1 MTEAKKNIVL
11 KSHENIVKGAQ
22 DVREYRGLELTNGL
36 RILLVS
42 DPTTDQS
49 AVALDVKVGSF
60 MDPWEI
66 PGLAHLC
73 DHMLFM
79 GTAKYPSENEYCK
92 FLASHAGESNAYTG
106 TDYANYH
113 FDVQPEQLPG
123 AIDRF
128 VQFFLSP
135 LFTESATEREVCAVD
150 SEHKNILNNDS
161 RRVKQVYRYRSK
173 PGYDFGKFGTGT
185 YEFDAI
191 ENKKVTRKVWND
203 PPYGPEQLGKKVEA
217 VPIKDSKWLSISF
230 PFPDLDSE
238 YKSQPGYYISHLI
251 QHEAPGSLLSEL
263 KRRGWVSELES
274 GFHTPASALLT
285 EDPRQ
290 GAPMSLAINAAS
302 KLRYIPFEDILSSSY
317 LLTKYDPERIKELLD
332 KLTPANMYVRV
343 VARKF
348 KGQEGSTIEPIFGT
362 EFIEKDIDEV
372 TMQNYENALKTSHP
386 AFRLPKKN
394 GYIATNF
401 DQKPREPI
409 KSGHPRLIVDDSWSR
424 VWFKQDDEYNMPKQE
439 IRFVVTC
446 PVVYQDPRS
455 SLLFKLWLSCLGD
468 ILCEETYYTDLAN
481 LNGYVEYSLYGVEMK
496 VNGYNEKQYQF
507 TKDLT
512 KRMVNL

>member
-173 PGYDFGKFGTGT
+173 PGYDFGKFGTG
-185 YEFDAI
+185 
-191 ENKKVTRKVWND
+191 NKKT
-203 PPYGPEQLGKKVEA
+203 LM
-217 VPIKDSKWLSISF
+217 
-230 PFPDLDSE
+230 
-238 YKSQPGYYISHLI
+238 
-251 QHEAPGSLLSEL
+251 
-263 KRRGWVSELES
+263 
-274 GFHTPASALLT
+274 
-285 EDPRQ
+285 EDAWKQ
-290 GAPMSLAINAAS
+290 GI
-302 KLRYIPFEDILSSSY
+302 
-317 LLTKYDPERIKELLD
+317 
-332 KLTPANMYVRV
+332 
-343 VARKF
+343 
-348 KGQEGSTIEPIFGT
+348 
-362 EFIEKDIDEV
+362 
-372 TMQNYENALKTSHP
+372 
-386 AFRLPKKN
+386 
-394 GYIATNF
+394 
-401 DQKPREPI
+401 
-409 KSGHPRLIVDDSWSR
+409 
-424 VWFKQDDEYNMPKQE
+424 
-439 IRFVVTC
+439 
-446 PVVYQDPRS
+446 
-455 SLLFKLWLSCLGD
+455 
-468 ILCEETYYTDLAN
+468 
-481 LNGYVEYSLYGVEMK
+481 
-496 VNGYNEKQYQF
+496 
-507 TKDLT
+507 
-512 KRMVNL
+512 